1 MQRIYGFICAHS
13 RTAALAVVV
22 ILGAEAAF
30 IGWQKA
36 QYDEFMGSLLTPG
49 ALAEGVLAVGDR
61 MDDGIFS
68 RRDRVHFTIASSLY
82 SDNPSAPPLTLD
94 FDVTANFG
102 PFGLTGDIFVLNATT
117 GSAKLLKMLEGTHPR
132 LSIRWSRSVFDAA
145 LKIAASAAPF
155 DMRLNFVKPGVGPIS
170 WRLAAPK
177 PVECSLKLPK
187 QGSLSTV
194 CTAPALLVS
203 LTDPAANI
211 SEVRLTRASFD
222 GIALKT
228 DPTMAL
234 PAADAKDET
243 LPADAADDSQS
254 SERALWY
261 VEKAELK
268 ADELDFSSGDWR
280 GIFKVLM
287 RKFSAQ
293 AHQDPTPAEALD
305 GSYSAFAQ
313 KATLKVTNHKGDL
326 ERHLNAEDFRMKMK
340 AADVPF
346 KLFGAVDDESIEET
360 LDAAGPMH
368 FELTEFGFR
377 SGPKGAQKTSAS
389 GVLEARRSGGKLP
402 ETELTLSAQLPE
414 PVLEIV
420 DTIVRGA
427 RPDARGQSEKR
438 FMTPKDLPEGRVW
451 ELKMKESRRGSLT
464 ARSFTVDNV
473 EP

>member
-1 MQRIYGFICAHS
+1 M
-13 RTAALAVVV
+13 
-22 ILGAEAAF
+22 
-30 IGWQKA
+30 
-36 QYDEFMGSLLTPG
+36 
-49 ALAEGVLAVGDR
+49 
-61 MDDGIFS
+61 
-68 RRDRVHFTIASSLY
+68 
-82 SDNPSAPPLTLD
+82 
-94 FDVTANFG
+94 
-102 PFGLTGDIFVLNATT
+102 
-117 GSAKLLKMLEGTHPR
+117 
-132 LSIRWSRSVFDAA
+132 
-145 LKIAASAAPF
+145 
-155 DMRLNFVKPGVGPIS
+155 
-170 WRLAAPK
+170 
-177 PVECSLKLPK
+177 
-187 QGSLSTV
+187 
-194 CTAPALLVS
+194 
-203 LTDPAANI
+203 
-211 SEVRLTRASFD
+211 
-222 GIALKT
+222 
-228 DPTMAL
+228 
-234 PAADAKDET
+234 
-243 LPADAADDSQS
+243 
-254 SERALWY
+254 
-261 VEKAELK
+261 EKAELQ

-326 ERHLNAEDFRMKMK
+326 ERHLDAEDFRMKMM

-414 PVLEIV
+414 PVLEMV

-427 RPDARGQSEKR
+427 RPDARGQSVKR

>member
-234 PAADAKDET
+234 PAAGAKDET
-243 LPADAADDSQS
+243 LPA
-254 SERALWY
+254 
-261 VEKAELK
+261 
-268 ADELDFSSGDWR
+268 
-280 GIFKVLM
+280 
-287 RKFSAQ
+287 
-293 AHQDPTPAEALD
+293 

-313 KATLKVTNHKGDL
+313 KATLRVTNHKGDL

-427 RPDARGQSEKR
+427 RPDARGQSVKR
-438 FMTPKDLPEGRVW
+438 FMTPKGLPEGRVW

-464 ARSFTVDNV
+464 ARSFTVDNI

>member
-22 ILGAEAAF
+22 ILGAEVAF

-243 LPADAADDSQS
+243 LPADAADDSQP
-254 SERALWY
+254 SERAL
-261 VEKAELK
+261 
-268 ADELDFSSGDWR
+268 
-280 GIFKVLM
+280 
-287 RKFSAQ
+287 
-293 AHQDPTPAEALD
+293 
-305 GSYSAFAQ
+305 
-313 KATLKVTNHKGDL
+313 DL
-326 ERHLNAEDFRMKMK
+326 ERHLNAEDFRMKMQ

-346 KLFGAVDDESIEET
+346 KLFDAVDDESIEET

-414 PVLEIV
+414 PVLEMV

-427 RPDARGQSEKR
+427 RPDARGQSVKR

>member
-1 MQRIYGFICAHS
+1 
-13 RTAALAVVV
+13 
-22 ILGAEAAF
+22 
-30 IGWQKA
+30 
-36 QYDEFMGSLLTPG
+36 
-49 ALAEGVLAVGDR
+49 

-234 PAADAKDET
+234 PAAGAKDET

-254 SERALWY
+254 LRASAL
-261 VEKAELK
+261 VCGK
-268 ADELDFSSGDWR
+268 SG
-280 GIFKVLM
+280 
-287 RKFSAQ
+287 
-293 AHQDPTPAEALD
+293 T
-305 GSYSAFAQ
+305 
-313 KATLKVTNHKGDL
+313 
-326 ERHLNAEDFRMKMK
+326 
-340 AADVPF
+340 
-346 KLFGAVDDESIEET
+346 
-360 LDAAGPMH
+360 
-368 FELTEFGFR
+368 
-377 SGPKGAQKTSAS
+377 
-389 GVLEARRSGGKLP
+389 
-402 ETELTLSAQLPE
+402 
-414 PVLEIV
+414 
-420 DTIVRGA
+420 
-427 RPDARGQSEKR
+427 
-438 FMTPKDLPEGRVW
+438 
-451 ELKMKESRRGSLT
+451 
-464 ARSFTVDNV
+464 
-473 EP
+473 